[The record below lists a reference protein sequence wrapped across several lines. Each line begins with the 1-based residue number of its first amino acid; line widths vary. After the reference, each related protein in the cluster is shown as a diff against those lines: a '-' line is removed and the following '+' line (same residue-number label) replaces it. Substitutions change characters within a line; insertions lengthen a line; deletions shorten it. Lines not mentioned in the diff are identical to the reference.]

1 MKIFIICSKR
11 FYGEIPPIQQYLENR
26 GHEITLPNHYDD
38 PGAEDRVRELGE
50 EDHKLWKAE
59 AIRMSYEKVEN
70 CDAVLVINMTKDGD
84 ENYIG
89 GATFLEMY
97 DAFRLEKKIYL
108 YNCLPHS
115 ILRDE
120 IIGFN
125 VVCLHTEISR
135 IGKM

>member
-1 MKIFIICSKR
+1 MIIFIICSKR
-11 FYGEIPPIQQYLENR
+11 FYGEIPAIQEFLASR
-26 GHEITLPNHYDD
+26 GHEIILPNHYDD
-38 PGAEDRVRELGE
+38 PSSEDRVRALGE
-50 EDHKLWKAE
+50 DEHRLWKAE
-59 AIRMSYEKVEN
+59 AIRMSYGKVEA
-70 CDAVLVINMTKDGD
+70 CDAVLVINMTKEGD

-97 DAFRLEKKIYL
+97 DAFKLGKKIYL

-125 VVCLHTEISR
+125 VVCLHQELSR
-135 IGKM
+135 IGVM